1 VDEATRKAIRILD
14 ELVCERAPG
23 PYVVDAEYAR
33 LIERAE
39 KLPCNQDG
47 ADKTWVERL
56 VQNEREFWLRFH
68 RENDR

>member
-23 PYVVDAEYAR
+23 PYVIDAEYAR

-39 KLPCNQDG
+39 KLTCNQDG

-56 VQNEREFWLRFH
+56 VQNEREFWR
-68 RENDR
+68 RVKRVEDR

>member
-1 VDEATRKAIRILD
+1 MDEATRKAIRILD

-23 PYVVDAEYAR
+23 PYVIDAEYAR

-39 KLPCNQDG
+39 ALPGNQDG

-56 VQNEREFWLRFH
+56 VQSEREFWLRFH
-68 RENDR
+68 RENGR